1 MRFVVR
7 VRVDDIA
14 AAHHLPGYDGP
25 CARPHGHNWSLEAVI
40 GSEGLHDEMVVDF
53 ATVKGVLRAIDH
65 TDLNDD
71 PDLAAG
77 GHRPTAE
84 RLAVVLAQRVQA
96 RIDTQPNRPRLLEL
110 TVRETARNTVV
121 YTPPDA

>member
-1 MRFVVR
+1 MGFVVR

-40 GSEGLHDEMVVDF
+40 AAEDLHEEMVVDF
-53 ATVKGVLRAIDH
+53 AVIKSVLRAIDH

-77 GHRPTAE
+77 GRRPTAE
-84 RLAVVLAQRVQA
+84 RLAVVLARRVQTRLDA
-96 RIDTQPNRPRLLEL
+96 QPNRPRLVEL
-110 TVRETARNTVV
+110 TVRETTRNIVV
-121 YTPPDA
+121 YTPPGA